1 MHLPNRYVNR
11 DAIPSKLKSRVEYPS
26 VDHHLFGQY
35 DDDEHDLEGFGIEE
49 ARSNKSQVDEEVEK
63 EAMFELNKS
72 FLSNVV
78 THVIIVKNKQLHQ
91 KLEKDFANF
100 ATRAILF
107 GNGRPALIEP
117 GIDGMILNNAA
128 RGTPIVVLNYTG
140 AAAEKFSDAIIA
152 RREGKEKQDIPG
164 RYRLPDSVSGDSCL
178 VLDSSS
184 DSVEKV
190 IDKLT
195 LVLSSVQDDEMR
207 EVGNNKSEKERL
219 LHAWTMYT
227 TFTKNSS
234 IQLKRAWALHLLLIL
249 SNILTTAFA
258 LIYWGTSEEC
268 SGEAAFDMPSWLD
281 RETLISILPMLPVLS
296 GMLLT
301 IQSKFSPILKWSTLY
316 SGAEKIKS
324 EIYMYRAR

>member
-1 MHLPNRYVNR
+1 LSVDRYVNR
-11 DAIPSKLKSRVEYPS
+11 DAVPAKLKTRVEYPS
-26 VDHHLFGQY
+26 VDHHIFAQY
-35 DDDEHDLEGFGIEE
+35 NDDDEHDLEGFGMEE
-49 ARSNKSQVDEEVEK
+49 ARSNKTQIDEEVEK
-63 EAMFELNKS
+63 EAMFELNKG
-72 FLSNVV
+72 FLSNAL
-78 THVIIVKNKQLHQ
+78 THVIFVNNKQLYQ
-91 KLEKDFANF
+91 KLGKDIANF

-128 RGTPIVVLNYTG
+128 RGTPIVVLHHTG
-140 AAAEKFSDAIIA
+140 GAAEKFGNAIIS
-152 RREGKEKQDIPG
+152 RREGKEKQDLPG

-227 TFTKNSS
+227 TFTKNAN
-234 IQLKRAWALHLLLIL
+234 IHIERAWALHILLII
-249 SNILTTAFA
+249 SNILTTALA

-268 SGEAAFDMPSWLD
+268 SNSAAFDMPSWID
-281 RETLISILPMLPVLS
+281 RDNLISILPVHSYKLWLFPFIFFDT
-296 GMLLT
+296 LLV
-301 IQSKFSPILKWSTLY
+301 SYAF
-316 SGAEKIKS
+316 
-324 EIYMYRAR
+324 